1 MSVVFPFA
9 LPTTGNLVLSSH
21 IRSIDYQNIVTNA
34 DSVRAVVRDVL
45 KRAKRAS
52 SPDTLAVIK
61 AIEEYI
67 PYLFTIIQGVD
78 GGSEF
83 DFITEIIST
92 WRMPLRTSRAQINV
106 IEAPKVEVMGLDF
119 ERGMVLLTYALAL
132 IVQSDKVIQTSSE
145 DDQEQT
151 PWKQATS
158 YLLKAESVLSYL
170 ASAPPA
176 IEQQQGNNTPI
187 DLQSTTISGLSNIVK
202 GSLHLLILYKSFNDP
217 ASTTSAG
224 LLSRIAIYATERF
237 SSASQL
243 LQKPQSKMKAKV
255 PGFSDALTV
264 WLVNAQAYTTA
275 SAYRYMAL
283 ESYEKSQVGRAL
295 GLLLLANDTVGSM
308 KNRKE
313 SEAIFFMGQRLKAD
327 VDALHQ
333 KYTAENDRLTFQK
346 IPDLKELKY
355 NWPSGREATTL
366 RPPWSPPQSLIRG
379 YTTSNV
385 QHSGYF

>member
-21 IRSIDYQNIVTNA
+21 VRSIDYQSIVTSA
-34 DSVRAVVRDVL
+34 DGARAAVRDVL

-67 PYLFTIIQGVD
+67 PYLFTIIRGVD
-78 GGSEF
+78 GSSEF
-83 DFITEIIST
+83 DFVTEVTST

-106 IEAPKVEVMGLDF
+106 IEAPKVEVMGLEF

-132 IVQSDKVIQTSSE
+132 VVQSDKVIQTSSSE
-145 DDQEQT
+145 DEEQT

-170 ASAPPA
+170 SSSPPA

-217 ASTTSAG
+217 VSTTSAG
-224 LLSRIAIYATERF
+224 LLSRIAIYATEKF

-255 PGFSDALTV
+255 PGFSDALTT

-283 ESYEKSQVGRAL
+283 ESSEKSQVGRAL
-295 GLLLLANDTVGSM
+295 GLLSLANDTIGSM

-313 SEAIFFMGQRLKAD
+313 SEAIFSMGQRLKTD
-327 VDALHQ
+327 IDALQQ
-333 KYTAENDRLTFQK
+333 KYKAENDRLAFQK

-355 NWPSGREATTL
+355 NWPSGREATSL
-366 RPPWSPPQSLIRG
+366 RPPWSPPQSLVCG

>member
-21 IRSIDYQNIVTNA
+21 VRSIDYQAIVTNA
-34 DSVRAVVRDVL
+34 DSARAAVRDVL

-52 SPDTLAVIK
+52 SPDTLGVIK

-67 PYLFTIIQGVD
+67 PYLFTIIRGVD

-83 DFITEIIST
+83 DFITEITST

-106 IEAPKVEVMGLDF
+106 IEAPKVEVMGFEF

-132 IVQSDKVIQTSSE
+132 IVQSDKVIQVSS
-145 DDQEQT
+145 DDEEQT

-170 ASAPPA
+170 SSSPPA

-217 ASTTSAG
+217 SSMTSAG

-255 PGFSDALTV
+255 PGFSDALTT
-264 WLVNAQAYTTA
+264 WLANAQAYTTA

-283 ESYEKSQVGRAL
+283 ESSEKSQVGRAL
-295 GLLLLANDTVGSM
+295 GLLSLANDTIGSM

-313 SEAIFFMGQRLKAD
+313 SEAIFSMGRRLKAD

-333 KYTAENDRLTFQK
+333 KYKAENDRLTFQT

-366 RPPWSPPQSLIRG
+366 RPPWSPPQSLVRD